1 MNREHRYN
9 TLTPQMIADIE
20 RGVDTMDN
28 DHNCQA
34 IYLGTDKVEHW
45 SNGTDFRTIVHMKK
59 EDDYGRIQAY
69 IQQIYN
75 LQTKIASINKPL
87 IAVAPGHAMNSGAS
101 LLASTAHPMAT
112 LTSKICFN
120 EVTFGFVPHSGSTFH
135 MSRMPG
141 EFGTFMALTGLNING
156 SDAVRVDIA
165 RGVVSDPIYFS

>member
-1 MNREHRYN
+1 
-9 TLTPQMIADIE
+9 
-20 RGVDTMDN
+20 
-28 DHNCQA
+28 
-34 IYLGTDKVEHW
+34 
-45 SNGTDFRTIVHMKK
+45 
-59 EDDYGRIQAY
+59 
-69 IQQIYN
+69 